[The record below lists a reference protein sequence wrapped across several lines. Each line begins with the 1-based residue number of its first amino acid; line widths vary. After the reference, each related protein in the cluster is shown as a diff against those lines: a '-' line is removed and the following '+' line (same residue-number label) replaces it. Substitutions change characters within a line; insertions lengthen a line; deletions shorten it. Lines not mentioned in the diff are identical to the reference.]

1 MMPWWERAEWLDGE
15 IQSIMGSSEFTVY
28 ADSPHSCIHI
38 MRGDAEFTSAL
49 FPLNDAIRD
58 DLRQAAYLLHNGLDA
73 DERQR
78 VKEANEKV
86 EAYGE
91 KQKEEAKEDW
101 RDESVWEYEHRF
113 EGRQVTPMVIMPG
126 SEK

>member
-1 MMPWWERAEWLDGE
+1 MMPYWKRAEELDAE
-15 IQSIMGSSEFTVY
+15 IQSIMGSSEFIVY
-28 ADSPHSCIHI
+28 LDEPHSCVHI
-38 MRGDAEFTSAL
+38 FRDGYEFTSAL
-49 FPLNDAIRD
+49 FPFDDAIRN

-78 VKEANEKV
+78 VADANEKV

-91 KQKEEAKEDW
+91 RQKEEAKADW

-113 EGRQVTPMVIMPG
+113 EGRQVTPMVVLDG
-126 SEK
+126 GKK